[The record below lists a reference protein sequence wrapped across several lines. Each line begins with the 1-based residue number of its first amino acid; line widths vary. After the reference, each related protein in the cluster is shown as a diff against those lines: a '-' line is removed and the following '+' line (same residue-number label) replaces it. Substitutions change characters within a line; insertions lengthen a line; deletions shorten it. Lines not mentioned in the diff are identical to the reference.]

1 MIIGS
6 KPNAGYNY
14 SSMECEVD
22 VRFYSILRKRNLLFV
37 YNSVKKLEQ
46 LHNRHFARPDFDENS
61 SEEKEIESITKDI
74 TSVYI

>member
-1 MIIGS
+1 
-6 KPNAGYNY
+6 
-14 SSMECEVD
+14 MECEVD
-22 VRFYSILRKRNLLFV
+22 VRFYLVLRKRNLVFV

-46 LHNRHFARPDFDENS
+46 LHNRHFARPAFDENS